1 MGQSSWQDLR
11 RSIKNPIFD
20 LSSLDLPTADSAS
33 FDQNFILDLESLD
46 TSDQTT
52 VADSA
57 SFDQSVT
64 CDLTSLDTN
73 GQITRTDSASFDQS
87 HHDCLASMDRGH
99 IRILH
104 HWVQMGGSLL
114 LRLNDHGFRRR
125 GHRSGTE

>member
-1 MGQSSWQDLR
+1 MS
-11 RSIKNPIFD
+11 RSPP
-20 LSSLDLPTADSAS
+20 PTACSAS
-33 FDQNFILDLESLD
+33 FDQSLISDLVSLD

-52 VADSA
+52 RVDSA

-64 CDLTSLDTN
+64 CDLTSLDTSER
-73 GQITRTDSASFDQS
+73 ITRADSASFDQS
-87 HHDCLASMDRGH
+87 HHDCLVSMDRGH

-125 GHRSGTE
+125 GHRSGTQ